1 MRAPAFFVFS
11 LFHLLSSLDGWN
23 MKAARYSQIDWRGG
37 VMAIKKRIK
46 GKSALTRELLSE
58 GESVRADFKRQP
70 DGINAEDLVSFA
82 NSEGGGQILAGIDEQ
97 AENGAQIG
105 VVRGCDVSDAAVLQ
119 ILNKAVSCIPPVS
132 LDVYIENLSDKPIL
146 RVEVQ
151 PSATKPHCTPK
162 GIYCRRDGTRNRPLH
177 PSELL
182 RIFLDS
188 EASAFASRFE
198 AAAERITAELGELE
212 ASLEGS
218 IKSMSDQ
225 LGWAEYQ
232 LGDTESTLDNIQSIV
247 AKLTVD
253 TAAANSRLRT
263 IFRQDKRD
271 DPVRKKARIR
281 YANDLLRQIEGDKAL
296 LSAVLKGTNLEIK
309 DKQPEDGDLTNQDV
323 EEILKLVM
331 DHIRQADRDK
341 KYDIVVKS
349 PKSCSDE
356 ELDRFAEKVA
366 EGGEVA
372 LGVRGRVERAFRL
385 GFIIHDGAVVGTAA
399 LKKPTKNYR
408 EKVFRS
414 AKSSLNFDAYPYELG
429 WIFLDVPHRKKGQMT
444 RSIGDILEGQEDLNL
459 FATARS
465 SNDVMQD
472 MLLQLKFIVEGSSY
486 ESSNKVDETIKLY
499 VRNVENL

>member
-1 MRAPAFFVFS
+1 
-11 LFHLLSSLDGWN
+11 
-23 MKAARYSQIDWRGG
+23 
-37 VMAIKKRIK
+37 MAIKKRIK
-46 GKSALTRELLSE
+46 GISALTRELLSE

-97 AENGAQIG
+97 TENGAQIG

-132 LDVYIENLSDKPIL
+132 LDVYVENLADKPIL

-198 AAAERITAELGELE
+198 AAAEKITAELGELE

-247 AKLTVD
+247 ANLTVE
-253 TAAANSRLRT
+253 TAAVNSRLRT

-296 LSAVLKGTNLEIK
+296 LSAVLKGANLEIK
-309 DKQPEDGDLTNQDV
+309 DKQPEDADLTNQDV
-323 EEILKLVM
+323 KEILQIVI
-331 DHIRQADRDK
+331 DHIRQSGTNK
-341 KYDIVVKS
+341 KYDIIVKN
-349 PKSCSDE
+349 PKDCSDE
-356 ELDRFAEKVA
+356 ELDRFAEKVS

-372 LGVRGRVERAFRL
+372 LGTRCHVKRALRL
-385 GFIIHDGAVVGTAA
+385 GFIIHDGALVGTAA
-399 LKKPTKNYR
+399 LKKTTKSYR
-408 EKVFRS
+408 EKVFRN
-414 AKSSLNFDAYPYELG
+414 ANSSLNSDVYPYELS

-444 RSIGDILEGQEDLNL
+444 RLIGGILEGHEDRNL
-459 FATARS
+459 FAVARS
-465 SNDVMQD
+465 SNDVMQE
-472 MLLQLKFIVEGSSY
+472 MLVQLNFTVEGSVY
-486 ESSNKVDETIKLY
+486 ESSDKVDEIIKLY
-499 VRNVENL
+499 VRSPENL